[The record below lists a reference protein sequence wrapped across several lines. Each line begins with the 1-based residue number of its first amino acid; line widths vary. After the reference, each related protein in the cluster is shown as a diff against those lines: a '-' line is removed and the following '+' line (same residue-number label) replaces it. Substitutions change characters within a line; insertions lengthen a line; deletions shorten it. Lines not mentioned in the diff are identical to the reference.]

1 MSMRLR
7 ADLSWCVCDDRAVFL
22 DLKRDR
28 YFCLPPDC
36 DALFRRWTS
45 GEDDSEARLAS
56 LVARRVLESG
66 HDGDEKRIVAPML
79 PARDLATE
87 PYQAARRADI
97 VAAFAWQMRATIQ
110 LRSARLETIIGR
122 LSRTGPPLGKHDISS
137 DQEGRATQI
146 ADAFAAV
153 MSWLRSAD
161 QCLPRAIA
169 ARQLCNRSG
178 VPSTMIFGV
187 RLHPFSAHCWVQA
200 ADAVIVGEFEQARL
214 YTPILVI
221 S

>member
-7 ADLSWCVCDDRAVFL
+7 AGLSWCVYDDRTVFL

-28 YFCLPPDC
+28 YFCLPADC
-36 DALFRRWTS
+36 DALFGRWTS
-45 GEDDSEARLAS
+45 GEDDNEDRLAP
-56 LVARRVLESG
+56 LVARRVLEPG
-66 HDGDEKRIVAPML
+66 HDGDETHIVAPML
-79 PARDLATE
+79 PARDLANE
-87 PYQAARRADI
+87 PYQAARWADI
-97 VAAFAWQMRATIQ
+97 AAAFAWQMRAKIE
-110 LRSARLETIIGR
+110 LRTARLETIIGR
-122 LSRTGPPLGKHDISS
+122 LASPKPPLGKHDISP
-137 DQEGRATQI
+137 DEEGRARQI
-146 ADAFAAV
+146 AGAFAAV
-153 MSWLRSAD
+153 MSWLKSAD

-169 ARQLCNRSG
+169 ARRLCDRSG

-200 ADAVIVGEFEQARL
+200 DDAVIVGEFEQARL